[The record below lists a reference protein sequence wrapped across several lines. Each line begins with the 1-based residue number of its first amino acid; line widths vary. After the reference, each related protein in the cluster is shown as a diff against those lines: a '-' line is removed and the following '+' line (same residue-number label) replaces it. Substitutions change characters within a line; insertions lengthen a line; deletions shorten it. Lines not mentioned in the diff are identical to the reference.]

1 MTTESLR
8 AFAARKGNAVSYWHK
23 QKELGRLVMVD
34 VGGKQLVDVE
44 ASEARLASTADP
56 AKAHMHRVNER
67 QRAIHRGTAS
77 APNLP
82 DAPPPASDPQGSKNA
97 TYMQAK
103 TAREVYEAKSA
114 QVDYEERTGKL
125 IRTDAVRSALA
136 SVLSSTRDAL
146 MQIPARLSPVL
157 AAETDAA
164 RVHDALQAELHQCLA
179 QLAAAPER
187 LTSGPATQ

>member
-56 AKAHMHRVNER
+56 AKAHMAEVNQR
-67 QRAIHRGTAS
+67 QRALHRGS
-77 APNLP
+77 A
-82 DAPPPASDPQGSKNA
+82 APAPQPPGDVARNIGDSKNA

-103 TAREVYEAKSA
+103 TAREVYEAKTA
-114 QVDYEERTGKL
+114 QLEYEERTQKL
-125 IRTDAVRSALA
+125 ISTKAVEMVWARSLA
-136 SVLSSTRDAL
+136 ATREHL
-146 MQIPARLSPVL
+146 LQVRARLAPLL
-157 AAETDAA
+157 ANETDPFKIEQLLDAE
-164 RVHDALQAELHQCLA
+164 HSQALQHMAGADFQ
-179 QLAAAPER
+179 
-187 LTSGPATQ
+187 SGVGQ

>member
-34 VGGKQLVDVE
+34 VGGKLLVDVE

-56 AKAHMHRVNER
+56 AKAHMHQVNER
-67 QRAIHRGTAS
+67 QRAIHRGTGEPPQLPAGDGPKGDAS
-77 APNLP
+77 
-82 DAPPPASDPQGSKNA
+82 SSKNA

-114 QVDYEERTGKL
+114 QIDYEERTGKL

-136 SVLSSTRDAL
+136 SVLSSTREAL

-164 RVHDALQAELHQCLA
+164 KVHDALQAELHQCLA

-187 LTSGPATQ
+187 LTAGASQQ

>member
-56 AKAHMHRVNER
+56 AKAHMRQVNER

-82 DAPPPASDPQGSKNA
+82 DTPPAGDAQSSKNA

-114 QVDYEERTGKL
+114 QIDYEERTGKL
-125 IRTDAVRSALA
+125 IRADAVRSALA

-157 AAETDAA
+157 AAENDAA
-164 RVHDALQAELHQCLA
+164 RVHDTLQAELHQCLA

-187 LTSGPATQ
+187 LTTGAAQQ